1 MICHNTPE
9 LDDAELLMAL
19 DGEADPEVAM
29 HVSQCPHCQQ
39 RAALL
44 ASVQQAAIARLY
56 RVACPSSLELGE
68 HHMSLLPAARSA
80 AVQQHAASC
89 PHCAQELAQLDAFLS
104 TADPYLH
111 PAPWQMIKR
120 NVQVIVARLTSG
132 PQPGSLFGQPAWA
145 PGLAGLRGEE
155 RSPLTYEAGDVQI
168 VLEVQ
173 DEEPQPGRRS
183 LIGLVLG
190 WETEETV
197 VRLWRDEHLVSTV
210 PLDMFG
216 NFAIDDLAPGQYEMF
231 VTHEPIEVYIQD
243 LAI

>member
-1 MICHNTPE
+1 
-9 LDDAELLMAL
+9 
-19 DGEADPEVAM
+19 
-29 HVSQCPHCQQ
+29 
-39 RAALL
+39 
-44 ASVQQAAIARLY
+44 
-56 RVACPSSLELGE
+56 
-68 HHMSLLPAARSA
+68 MSLLPAARSA

-120 NVQVIVARLTSG
+120 NVQVIVARLTNG

-231 VTHEPIEVYIQD
+231 VTHEPVEVYIQD